1 MRVGEDQRPH
11 GPIQRG
17 RLTDME
23 LSVRRIGK
31 NGLYSRSVIDRES
44 GTRCDPPGRISSK
57 MRITNVDTERVGEYT
72 DTGLERACSTSSIFC
87 RFL

>member
-31 NGLYSRSVIDRES
+31 MGYIPDR
-44 GTRCDPPGRISSK
+44 
-57 MRITNVDTERVGEYT
+57 
-72 DTGLERACSTSSIFC
+72 
-87 RFL
+87 